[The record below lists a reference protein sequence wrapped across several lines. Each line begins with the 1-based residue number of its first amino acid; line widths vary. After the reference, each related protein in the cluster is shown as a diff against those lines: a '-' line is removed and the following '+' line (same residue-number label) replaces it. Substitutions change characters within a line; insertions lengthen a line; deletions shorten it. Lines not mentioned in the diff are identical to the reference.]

1 MKVGAIKGSDNIGT
15 ESYSAGRRLL
25 AIICTVYLHGHFFIV
40 MQAFC
45 KFLQEGVMLR
55 KIVQLPEPCK
65 EQSRTGSHSAVT
77 YKNILEHSISYVVT
91 LV

>member
-1 MKVGAIKGSDNIGT
+1 M
-15 ESYSAGRRLL
+15 
-25 AIICTVYLHGHFFIV
+25 
-40 MQAFC
+40 
-45 KFLQEGVMLR
+45 LQ

-65 EQSRTGSHSAVT
+65 EQSSTGSHSAVT